1 MRTASRIIGTLLI
14 AAGLGL
20 IAIFVYVGFSE
31 GWSGT
36 SWFAA
41 AFFLGGGAAL
51 MFVGRRY
58 LILDPDAEEDAKPAT
73 KATEFLVAH
82 RGRLQ
87 VLAQTGFALS
97 IIRAGLA
104 CFGSNW
110 PGRWADFALAVGVV
124 VLFSIGRKMTSP
136 AVAGNRDWERVPS
149 WIRKSLPRIWGTA
162 LWIVVLLMALQLPS
176 KSEVYQLFIR
186 VLFLIGVAM
195 FYAVEALYFT
205 YGELRSSTNE
215 ELSAH

>member
-1 MRTASRIIGTLLI
+1 MRIASRIIGTVLFGT
-14 AAGLGL
+14 GLGL

-82 RGRLQ
+82 RGRLK
-87 VLAQTGFALS
+87 VLAQTGIALS

-110 PGRWADFALAVGVV
+110 PGRWADATLTLGAI
-124 VLFSIGRKMTSP
+124 VLFFVGRRT
-136 AVAGNRDWERVPS
+136 AGPEVSDSRDWERVPS

-162 LWIVVLLMALQLPS
+162 LWIALLLMALQLLS

-186 VLFLIGVAM
+186 VLFLIGVAVL
-195 FYAVEALYFT
+195 YAVEALYFT
-205 YGELRSSTNE
+205 YGELRSGTNE
-215 ELSAH
+215 ELSAD